1 MENTRKNENERG
13 RYEMKGENFIKK
25 EYFESILSTNDY
37 AKERRAER
45 QNLWI
50 LAKRQT
56 AGRGTKGRSF
66 SSQEGGLYITALL
79 FYERFPAKDAFKIM
93 QRAAAAVCETLAHFG
108 VAPKIKWPNDIY
120 ANGKKICGILI
131 ENTFSGTLVSSSIVG
146 IGLNVQNDLEEE
158 LRLIATTLQKET
170 GKAFSVE
177 EVEEKLFSH
186 FFQEGIERRYAS
198 YLGWLGERAVLL
210 MGDKSQE
217 VTLLSV
223 DEQGN
228 LLVETEQGKL
238 QVSAGEVS
246 LKIQS

>member
-1 MENTRKNENERG
+1 MKLKNAVKKECFESLVSTNE
-13 RYEMKGENFIKK
+13 YAKTQKDKGEC
-25 EYFESILSTNDY
+25 LWV
-37 AKERRAER
+37 RA
-45 QNLWI
+45 NS
-50 LAKRQT
+50 QT
-56 AGRGTKGRSF
+56 GGRGTKGRSF

-79 FYERFPAKDAFKIM
+79 FYEHFLAKDAFKIM
-93 QRAAAAVCETLAHFG
+93 QKAAAAVCETLAHFG

-120 ANGKKICGILI
+120 VNGKKICGILI
-131 ENTFSGTLVSSSIVG
+131 ENTFSGTFVSSSIVG

-170 GKAFSVE
+170 GKAFPLE

-198 YLGWLGERAVLL
+198 YLGWLGERAILL
-210 MGDKSQE
+210 VGDKSQE